1 MRRWLPAPLLS
12 VFLLVLWL
20 LLSGSL
26 DAGALLL
33 GAALAL
39 ALPVLS
45 APLRPFAVRMRR
57 PRVALR
63 LLAAVVR
70 DVAVSNL
77 SVARGVLRAGR
88 VAPKSAFVVIPLDLR
103 DANGLAALAMITTIV
118 PGTVWSELA
127 LDRSALLLH
136 VFDVDDEAVFVAHYK
151 ARYEQPLMEIFE

>member
-1 MRRWLPAPLLS
+1 MKRWLPAPLLS
-12 VFLLVLWL
+12 ACLLGVWL

-26 DAGALLL
+26 DAGTLLL

-57 PRVALR
+57 PGVGLR

-70 DVAVSNL
+70 DVVVANL
-77 SVARGVLRAGR
+77 LVARGALRAGR
-88 VAPKSAFVVIPLDLR
+88 VPPKSAFVVIPLDLR

-151 ARYEQPLMEIFE
+151 ARYERPLMEIFE